1 MPDTEQKSF
10 LDGVGVNVM
19 GNWVKDYVDTVAG
32 GGTDSIPYPLLQVVY
47 PNEGDH
53 AVITCLT
60 DYDSIQS
67 GVVELAYTTDGTT
80 PNENSPQFVSPKS
93 LYQNCTLTVRAF
105 LSLTENLSNL
115 VPSVSNA
122 VVISGL
128 KCQNPVIEYSL
139 GTKQCTITCATPGAA
154 IRYTLDGTDPT
165 INTGYLYEGAFTI
178 SQASTVKAVAYLTG
192 IADSD
197 IIQMDTKVGNV
208 FGVVWDYGQPSSAL
222 TRLTPETDPYGY
234 VTDTV
239 STEPVPEVQGG
250 QAGSSPFDAFE
261 PWSEMK
267 RRNFGDDGTGQ
278 YVPGAW
284 EGEMG
289 FSVLKDTMVYI
300 PKFWVNQ
307 KDDSVNQL
315 RYYYISS
322 QELPDF
328 ELHPGSDQYV
338 GAYLTGNDG
347 VSIRSGIVQAQNVVI
362 NTARVNARSKGYGWQ
377 LYDFAELQ
385 ALQWLYLIEYSDW
398 DSQTKIGRGP
408 IQGRSTTNGVTDALT
423 YHTGST
429 TIGPIRYR
437 GIEDLFGNGEQ
448 MIDGILTIG
457 GTHNVCLD
465 RENYNS
471 ESSVGYESISNVNL
485 ASVFPTKT
493 LFDENRKWIVG
504 FPIESVNGSSS
515 TYLCDIVLISQ
526 TGTNYFK
533 SGGDYGNFNSGLFN
547 MRIEGT
553 GSASSNTVRFSWKK
567 AKASKPV
574 FTITYSAGG
583 TT

>member
-178 SQASTVKAVAYLTG
+178 TQASTVKAVAYLTG

-197 IIQMDTKVGNV
+197 IIKMDTKVGNV

-338 GAYLTGNDG
+338 GAYISNVNNNKLE
-347 VSIRSGIVQAQNVVI
+347 SISGSAPSAWSLVNCREF
-362 NTARVNARSKGYGWQ
+362 ARAKGYGWQ
-377 LYDFAELQ
+377 LFDFAELQ
-385 ALQWLYLIEYSDW
+385 AIQWFYLVEFADW
-398 DSQTKIGRGP
+398 NSQTKIGAG
-408 IQGRSTTNGVTDALT
+408 QYVSTSTGGTDVLS
-423 YHTGST
+423 YHTGKT
-429 TIGPIRYR
+429 TAARIRYR
-437 GIEDLFGNGEQ
+437 YIEDIWGMYNLL
-448 MIDGILTIG
+448 DGINNIG
-457 GTHNVCLD
+457 NSVNVSTD
-465 RENYNS
+465 RENYVS
-471 ESSVGYESISNVNL
+471 GSVIGYETIQSPPQATSTTY
-485 ASVFPTKT
+485 PTKT
-493 LFDENRKWIVG
+493 IFDSDKKWIIG
-504 FPIESVNGSSS
+504 FPLEGGGSDS
-515 TYLCDIVLISQ
+515 TYLCDGYIMKYDVDSFI
-526 TGTNYFK
+526 
-533 SGGDYGNFNSGLFN
+533 SGGNTQYGNCGLFN
-547 MRIEGT
+547 IESFQSS
-553 GSASSNTVRFSWKK
+553 SATNGRHPRLSWKK

-574 FTITYSAGG
+574 FTITYTAGG

>member
-239 STEPVPEVQGG
+239 STEPVPEVQGS

-261 PWSEMK
+261 PWSGMK

-338 GAYLTGNDG
+338 GAYLTQSGGSSISGEQTNSS
-347 VSIRSGIVQAQNVVI
+347 VSAQDLI
-362 NTARVNARSKGYGWQ
+362 DAALSKGYGWNI
-377 LYDFAELQ
+377 LDYAEVS
-385 ALQWLYLIEYSDW
+385 ALQFIYIIETADFNVDNFLGTAMTQPSTGYSD
-398 DSQTKIGRGP
+398 
-408 IQGRSTTNGVTDALT
+408 VLT
-423 YHTGST
+423 YHTGKGSTFLRYRNIENFYCQSNVLIHGLRTASDSRNIIISIDRDNYSLDNNSIGYEFFSEPPESTSGFPAKLIFNEDFKWVIGIGDDYTGST
-429 TIGPIRYR
+429 TTYVSTSQ
-437 GIEDLFGNGEQ
+437 E
-448 MIDGILTIG
+448 
-457 GTHNVCLD
+457 V
-465 RENYNS
+465 YNS
-471 ESSVGYESISNVNL
+471 NCVTFLGNEGFATKVTPFQFRISTK
-485 ASVFPTKT
+485 PT
-493 LFDENRKWIVG
+493 
-504 FPIESVNGSSS
+504 
-515 TYLCDIVLISQ
+515 
-526 TGTNYFK
+526 
-533 SGGDYGNFNSGLFN
+533 
-547 MRIEGT
+547 
-553 GSASSNTVRFSWKK
+553 SAANQLVRLSWKK

-574 FTITYSAGG
+574 FTITYQAGG